1 MATPFKLKSGN
12 ASAFK
17 NLGSSPAKQKPGG
30 SVGEALEHHKA
41 YKAKK
46 SMPKNF
52 NTTGSSKAGN
62 IWQRGK
68 DLAKKTFK
76 GASKSNILALMLA
89 PMSASADDQPKL
101 KKGDTH
107 YQDPKK
113 KIDFS
118 KKK

>member
-1 MATPFKLKSGN
+1 
-12 ASAFK
+12 
-17 NLGSSPAKQKPGG
+17 
-30 SVGEALEHHKA
+30 
-41 YKAKK
+41 
-46 SMPKNF
+46 
-52 NTTGSSKAGN
+52 
-62 IWQRGK
+62 
-68 DLAKKTFK
+68 
-76 GASKSNILALMLA
+76 MLA